1 MTQSGHSLP
10 SFAATHAASRR
21 PAKRW
26 FGVSPFDGRWFWWA
40 SRLLISLLTIVTAC
54 EPYPAKS
61 AYQRDQAR
69 HADNDPFGSRHG
81 PQARDYNLSRG
92 NWPAA
97 AHTNRTTSTPI
108 AM

>member
-1 MTQSGHSLP
+1 PAQFCCDARRFP
-10 SFAATHAASRR
+10 PPCKAVVRSFPVRR
-21 PAKRW
+21 TL
-26 FGVSPFDGRWFWWA
+26 VFWWA

-69 HADNDPFGSRHG
+69 HADNDPFGSRHR
-81 PQARDYNLSRG
+81 PHARDYNLSRG